1 MMGGLCEQIGYAG
14 DAVTAFEAAARL
26 APENAAVRRE
36 LASAYRRAGRAQE
49 ALAAADAVA
58 RLAPE
63 VAATFLCLGEALLAN
78 DATVEAESMFERA
91 LAIDPELAAAECGR
105 GGAALAHARWHDARA
120 AFEHA
125 LVINPA
131 CAEARYNLALLD
143 LRFGAY
149 ASGFALYPA
158 IMETAEQR
166 PRYHYYYEG
175 VPLWDG
181 TPLGTRR
188 LVIAY
193 EQGLGSQI
201 AAARFFD
208 ELPRFGQSIA
218 LETPPSMLA
227 LLQRNF
233 PALTFTGVTSWQ
245 PLDVM
250 DVHVPLM
257 QLPTVLHVADES
269 GIARSGPYLRADTA
283 RIAALRERLHLE
295 SGMRHVGIVW
305 HGNRASSR
313 ERWRGAPLAAWAPL
327 AVLDGVRF
335 HSLQFEATPEELV
348 EAPFP
353 IVPTH
358 ESIEDMDDTAALIS
372 LLDLVISVDTAVVHL
387 AGALGRPVWMPLSVL
402 SDYRW
407 GADRTDSPW
416 YPSLRMFRQRERDNW
431 APVFEEIVATL

>member
-1 MMGGLCEQIGYAG
+1 MY
-14 DAVTAFEAAARL
+14 
-26 APENAAVRRE
+26 
-36 LASAYRRAGRAQE
+36 
-49 ALAAADAVA
+49 
-58 RLAPE
+58 
-63 VAATFLCLGEALLAN
+63 
-78 DATVEAESMFERA
+78 ERA
-91 LAIDPELAAAECGR
+91 LAIDPGLAAAECGR
-105 GGAALAHARWHDARA
+105 GGVALAQARWQDARD

-125 LVINPA
+125 LVIDPA
-131 CAEARYNLALLD
+131 CAEARYNCALLD

-208 ELPRFGQSIA
+208 ELPRFGSSIA
-218 LETPPSMLA
+218 IETPPPMLS

-233 PALTFTGVTSWQ
+233 PALTFAGVTNWQ

-250 DVHVPLM
+250 DVHLPLM
-257 QLPTVLHVADES
+257 QLPTVLHVAGES
-269 GIARSGPYLRADTA
+269 EIVRCGPYLRADPV

-313 ERWRGAPLAAWAPL
+313 ERWRGAPLTAWAPL
-327 AVLDGVRF
+327 AAIDGIRV
-335 HSLQFEATPEELV
+335 HSLQFEAAPEELA
-348 EAPFP
+348 EAAFA

-387 AGALGRPVWMPLSVL
+387 AGALGCPVWMPISVL
-402 SDYRW
+402 GDYRW
-407 GADRTDSPW
+407 GVDRTDSPW
-416 YPSLRMFRQRERDNW
+416 YAGLRIFRQRERDNW
-431 APVFEEIVATL
+431 TLVFEEIAAALA